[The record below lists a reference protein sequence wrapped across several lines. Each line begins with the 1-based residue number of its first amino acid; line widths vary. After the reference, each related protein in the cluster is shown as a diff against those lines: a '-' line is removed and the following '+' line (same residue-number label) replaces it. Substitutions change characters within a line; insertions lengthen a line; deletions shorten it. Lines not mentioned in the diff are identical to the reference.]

1 MQFVPVLIR
10 RLKNIRDAQRARGL
24 PIEGGLKNLIHL
36 PALAGPLL
44 IQAFKFA
51 DELAEA
57 MEARG
62 FGVQGRRFRYE
73 PRFRWVDWIAMAI
86 SLAALAA
93 LLWIEFG

>member
-1 MQFVPVLIR
+1 V
-10 RLKNIRDAQRARGL
+10 G
-24 PIEGGLKNLIHL
+24 L

-62 FGVQGRRFRYE
+62 FSAPGRHFRYE
-73 PRFRWVDWIAMAI
+73 PRLRLVDWLVIGVSI
-86 SLAALAA
+86 SASVFIICLK
-93 LLWIEFG
+93 